1 MTMTNFSFSWVNKYS
16 QELTIC
22 FWRQA
27 LHYMVH
33 LIVWNHFQI
42 PEKSF
47 QSVHLWKPPL
57 IQTLGTQMFFTWKFP
72 ESCLFG
78 WNFETWKFV
87 TSKCVPPL
95 FVLCLQTD
103 ISTKSQKGIFCS
115 GLDTVPMRRPTSIAI
130 FSLGPPASSKPLS
143 KSWVPSLCGFF
154 SSAPTINEMT
164 SCHSGDNGSLES
176 FKASRIM
183 RQHFSVNLSG
193 SIHNR
198 IRDRNTGGFSTS
210 IARSLRFARTT
221 ITCKGSETEIGQ
233 ISNEQLV
240 TRHHWITVWGAYIDL
255 ESYQSATPNKSLVGT
270 YPTFASRTVAASPSP
285 TTRTRLRCGCTSLTT
300 RTSFKPAS
308 KHFPKMLLISSLET
322 QQSGETFSRNL
333 QQIMIGAWNV
343 SLCFY

>member
-57 IQTLGTQMFFTWKFP
+57 IQMLGTQMLFTWKFP

-87 TSKCVPPL
+87 TSKCLPPL
-95 FVLCLQTD
+95 FALCLQTD

-130 FSLGPPASSKPLS
+130 FSLGPPASNKPLS

-164 SCHSGDNGSLES
+164 SCHSGDDGSLES
-176 FKASRIM
+176 LKASRIM
-183 RQHFSVNLSG
+183 RQHFSVNFL
-193 SIHNR
+193 
-198 IRDRNTGGFSTS
+198 DPSTT
-210 IARSLRFARTT
+210 A
-221 ITCKGSETEIGQ
+221 SETETLEDSQHPLQDLWDLHGPQSPAREVKQKVVKSQTSNWSGDTIESQFEVSISTWKATSQQLPTNPLLEHTQPLLQGQ
-233 ISNEQLV
+233 
-240 TRHHWITVWGAYIDL
+240 
-255 ESYQSATPNKSLVGT
+255 
-270 YPTFASRTVAASPSP
+270 
-285 TTRTRLRCGCTSLTT
+285 
-300 RTSFKPAS
+300 
-308 KHFPKMLLISSLET
+308 
-322 QQSGETFSRNL
+322 
-333 QQIMIGAWNV
+333 
-343 SLCFY
+343 